1 MQSNSLRWVFPFV
14 ALAVGVVGFMG
25 INAIAQEDDNK
36 TAVDT
41 RPTVQVEP
49 VEANNHQ
56 VIINSYGEI
65 KPLESTQLAA
75 QVSGEVISWHPS
87 FVAGGVV
94 SRGDTLI
101 SIEKDNYEAAV
112 LVAEADL
119 ARAQAALIE
128 EQAQAKVAEDE
139 AKRFPNKARTDLF
152 LRKPQVLSAQATVK
166 SAQAALKRAQR
177 DLENCD
183 IKAPYDALVVSRNVG
198 VGQFV
203 AMGAQVADLNNIETA
218 EVIIPIA
225 GFDSVFLPER
235 IKGIKATIIQ
245 KGLNSFTREGVID
258 RDLGV
263 VDNATR
269 MSSLVVRIE
278 DPYGL
283 KTQQP
288 AIKFGSYVQVNFAG
302 AMLNNIYRLPQS
314 LVNNQTVWI
323 VNENQELE
331 PRKVTVVREEG
342 EHFYIS
348 SGLNADDKLVTTLPE
363 YPQKGMQV
371 KVAGVAE
378 QSSNINTNT
387 ESSADAQ
394 QL

>member
-14 ALAVGVVGFMG
+14 ALAIGVVGFMG
-25 INAIAQEDDNK
+25 INAIAQEDQSK

-65 KPLESTQLAA
+65 KPLENTQLAA
-75 QVSGEVISWHPS
+75 QVSGEVISWHPN

-119 ARAQAALIE
+119 ARAKAALIE

-139 AKRFPNKARTDLF
+139 AKRFPSKARTDLF
-152 LRKPQVLSAQATVK
+152 LRKPQVLSAQAAVK

-183 IKAPYDALVVSRNVG
+183 IKAPYDALVISRNVG

-225 GFDSVFLPER
+225 GFDSVFLPGR

-258 RDLGV
+258 RDLGI

-278 DPYGL
+278 DPYAL

-342 EHFYIS
+342 EYFYIS

-371 KVAGVAE
+371 KVAGMGE
-378 QSSNINTNT
+378 PSNANTNT

>member
-152 LRKPQVLSAQATVK
+152 LRKPQVLSAQAAVK

-183 IKAPYDALVVSRNVG
+183 IKAPYDALIVSRNVG

-342 EHFYIS
+342 EYFYIS

-378 QSSNINTNT
+378 QPSNINTNT
-387 ESSADAQ
+387 ENSADAQ

>member
-1 MQSNSLRWVFPFV
+1 MQTNSLRWVFPFV
-14 ALAVGVVGFMG
+14 ALAIGVVGFKA
-25 INAIAQEDDNK
+25 INALANEQEK
-36 TAVDT
+36 KALVDT

-49 VEANNHQ
+49 VSANDHQ
-56 VIINSYGEI
+56 VVINSYGEV
-65 KPLESTQLAA
+65 KPLENTQLSA
-75 QVSGEVISWHPS
+75 QVSGEVLSWHPS

-94 SRGDTLI
+94 ARGETLF

-112 LVAEADL
+112 LVAEAEL
-119 ARAQAALIE
+119 ARAQAGLIE

-139 AKRFPNKARTDLF
+139 AKRFPSKARTDLF
-152 LRKPQVLSAQATVK
+152 LRKPQVLSAQANVK

-183 IKAPYDALVVSRNVG
+183 VKAPYDALIVSRNLG
-198 VGQFV
+198 VGQYV
-203 AMGAQVADLNNIETA
+203 TMGSQVAELNNIETA

-235 IKGIKATIIQ
+235 IKGITATVIQ

-258 RDLGV
+258 RDLGI

-283 KTQQP
+283 KNKQP

-302 AMLNNIYRLPQS
+302 TTLNNIYRLPQA
-314 LVNNQTVWI
+314 LVNNQTVW
-323 VNENQELE
+323 VVGENQTLE
-331 PRKVTVVREEG
+331 PRKVTVIREEG
-342 EHFYIS
+342 EFFYIS
-348 SGLNADDKLVTTLPE
+348 SGLKADDKLVVTLPE
-363 YPQKGMQV
+363 YPQKGMEV
-371 KVAGVAE
+371 KIAGA
-378 QSSNINTNT
+378 QPAP
-387 ESSADAQ
+387 ESSDVSTSNTQ

>member
-1 MQSNSLRWVFPFV
+1 MQTNSLRWFFPFV
-14 ALAVGVVGFMG
+14 ALIVGVVGFMG
-25 INAIAQEDDNK
+25 INAIAKDPEK
-36 TAVDT
+36 KEVIDT

-49 VEANNHQ
+49 VAANDHQ
-56 VIINSYGEI
+56 VIINSYGEV
-65 KPLESTQLAA
+65 KPLENTQLSA
-75 QVSGEVISWHPS
+75 QVSGEVLSWHPN
-87 FVAGGVV
+87 FVAGGIVA
-94 SRGDTLI
+94 RGETLFT
-101 SIEKDNYEAAV
+101 IEKDNYEAAV
-112 LVAEADL
+112 LVAEAEL
-119 ARAQAALIE
+119 ARAQAGLIE
-128 EQAQAKVAEDE
+128 EQAQAQVAEDE
-139 AKRFPNKARTDLF
+139 AKRFPSKARTDLF
-152 LRKPQVLSAQATVK
+152 LRKPQVLSAQASVK

-177 DLENCD
+177 DLDNCD
-183 IKAPYDALVVSRNVG
+183 VTAPYDALVISRNIG

-203 AMGAQVADLNNIETA
+203 TMGSQVAELNNIETA

-235 IKGIKATIIQ
+235 IKGITATIIQ

-258 RDLGV
+258 RDLGI

-283 KTQQP
+283 KNIQP

-302 AMLNNIYRLPQS
+302 AMLNNIYRLPQA
-314 LVNNQTVWI
+314 LVNNQTVWV

-331 PRKVTVVREEG
+331 PRKVTVIREEG
-342 EHFYIS
+342 EYFYIS
-348 SGLNADDKLVTTLPE
+348 SGLNADDKLVITLPE

-371 KVAGVAE
+371 KIAGVA
-378 QSSNINTNT
+378 TKP
-387 ESSADAQ
+387 ESSETSTSNTQ

>member
-1 MQSNSLRWVFPFV
+1 MQTNSLRWVFPFV
-14 ALAVGVVGFMG
+14 ALVVGVVGFMG
-25 INAIAQEDDNK
+25 INAIAQEPEK
-36 TAVDT
+36 KEVIDT

-49 VEANNHQ
+49 VAANDHQ
-56 VIINSYGEI
+56 VIINSYGEV
-65 KPLESTQLAA
+65 KPLENTQLSA
-75 QVSGEVISWHPS
+75 QVSGEVLSWHPN
-87 FVAGGVV
+87 FVAGGIVA
-94 SRGDTLI
+94 RGETLFT
-101 SIEKDNYEAAV
+101 IEKDNYEAAV
-112 LVAEADL
+112 LVAEAEI
-119 ARAQAALIE
+119 ARAQAGLIE
-128 EQAQAKVAEDE
+128 EQAQAQVAADE
-139 AKRFPNKARTDLF
+139 AKRFPGKARTDLF
-152 LRKPQVLSAQATVK
+152 LRKPQVLSAQASVK

-177 DLENCD
+177 DLDNCEVT
-183 IKAPYDALVVSRNVG
+183 APYDALVISRNVG

-203 AMGAQVADLNNIETA
+203 TMGSQVAELNNIETA

-235 IKGIKATIIQ
+235 IKGITATIIQ

-258 RDLGV
+258 RDLGI

-283 KTQQP
+283 KNIQP

-302 AMLNNIYRLPQS
+302 AMLNNIYRLPQA
-314 LVNNQTVWI
+314 LVNNQTVWV

-331 PRKVTVVREEG
+331 PRKVTVIREEG
-342 EHFYIS
+342 EYFYIS
-348 SGLNADDKLVTTLPE
+348 SGLNADDKLVITLPE

-371 KVAGVAE
+371 KIAGVAAKP
-378 QSSNINTNT
+378 
-387 ESSADAQ
+387 ESSETSTSNTQ

>member
-14 ALAVGVVGFMG
+14 ALAIGVVGFMG
-25 INAIAQEDDNK
+25 INAIAQEDQNK

-65 KPLESTQLAA
+65 KPLENTQLAA

-119 ARAQAALIE
+119 ARAKAALIE

-152 LRKPQVLSAQATVK
+152 LRKPQVLSAQAAVK

-258 RDLGV
+258 RDLGI

-342 EHFYIS
+342 EYFYIS

-371 KVAGVAE
+371 KVAGMGE
-378 QSSNINTNT
+378 PSNANTNT

>member
-1 MQSNSLRWVFPFV
+1 MQTNSLRWVFPFV
-14 ALAVGVVGFMG
+14 ALAIGVVGFKA
-25 INAIAQEDDNK
+25 INALANEQEK
-36 TAVDT
+36 KVLVDT

-49 VEANNHQ
+49 VSANDHQ
-56 VIINSYGEI
+56 VVINSYGEV
-65 KPLESTQLAA
+65 KPLENTQLSA
-75 QVSGEVISWHPS
+75 QVSGEVLSWHPS

-94 SRGDTLI
+94 ARGETLF

-112 LVAEADL
+112 LVAEAEL
-119 ARAQAALIE
+119 ARAQAGLIE

-139 AKRFPNKARTDLF
+139 AKRFPSKARTDLF
-152 LRKPQVLSAQATVK
+152 LRKPQVLSAQANVK

-183 IKAPYDALVVSRNVG
+183 VKAPYDALIVSRNVG
-198 VGQFV
+198 VGQYV
-203 AMGAQVADLNNIETA
+203 TMGSQVAELNNIETA

-235 IKGIKATIIQ
+235 IKGITATVIQ

-258 RDLGV
+258 RDLGI

-283 KTQQP
+283 KNKQP

-302 AMLNNIYRLPQS
+302 TTLNNIYRLPQA
-314 LVNNQTVWI
+314 LVNNQTVW
-323 VNENQELE
+323 VVGENQTLE
-331 PRKVTVVREEG
+331 PRKVTVIREEG
-342 EHFYIS
+342 EYFYIS
-348 SGLNADDKLVTTLPE
+348 SGLKADDKLVVTLPE
-363 YPQKGMQV
+363 YPQKGMEV
-371 KVAGVAE
+371 KIAGA
-378 QSSNINTNT
+378 QPAP
-387 ESSADAQ
+387 ESSDVSTSNTQ

>member
-1 MQSNSLRWVFPFV
+1 MQTNSLRWIFPFV
-14 ALAVGVVGFMG
+14 ALAVGIVGFMG
-25 INAIAQEDDNK
+25 INAIAQEPEK
-36 TAVDT
+36 KEVIDT

-49 VEANNHQ
+49 VAANDHQ
-56 VIINSYGEI
+56 VIINSYGEV
-65 KPLESTQLAA
+65 KPLENTQLSA
-75 QVSGEVISWHPS
+75 QVSGEVLSWHPN

-94 SRGDTLI
+94 ARGETLFT
-101 SIEKDNYEAAV
+101 IEKDNYEAAV
-112 LVAEADL
+112 LVAEAEI
-119 ARAQAALIE
+119 ARAQAGLIE
-128 EQAQAKVAEDE
+128 EQAQAQVAADE
-139 AKRFPNKARTDLF
+139 AKRFPGKARTDLF
-152 LRKPQVLSAQATVK
+152 LRKPQVLSAQASVK

-177 DLENCD
+177 DLDNCEVT
-183 IKAPYDALVVSRNVG
+183 APYDALVISRNVG
-198 VGQFV
+198 VGQYV
-203 AMGAQVADLNNIETA
+203 TMGSQVAELNNIETA

-235 IKGIKATIIQ
+235 IKGITATIIQ

-258 RDLGV
+258 RDLGI

-283 KTQQP
+283 KTKQP

-302 AMLNNIYRLPQS
+302 AILNNIYRLPQA
-314 LVNNQTVWI
+314 LVNNQTVWV

-331 PRKVTVVREEG
+331 PRKVTVIREEG
-342 EHFYIS
+342 EYFYIS
-348 SGLNADDKLVTTLPE
+348 SGLNADDKLVITLPE

-371 KVAGVAE
+371 KIAGVAAKP
-378 QSSNINTNT
+378 
-387 ESSADAQ
+387 ESSETSTSNTQ

>member
-14 ALAVGVVGFMG
+14 ALAIGIVGFMG
-25 INAIAQEDDNK
+25 INAIAKEEDNK
-36 TAVDT
+36 VAVDT

-49 VEANNHQ
+49 VAANNHQ

-65 KPLESTQLAA
+65 KPLENTQLAA
-75 QVSGEVISWHPS
+75 QVSGEVISWHPN

-94 SRGDTLI
+94 ARGETLI

-128 EQAQAKVAEDE
+128 EQAQAKVAQDE
-139 AKRFPNKARTDLF
+139 ATRFPGKARTDLF
-152 LRKPQVLSAQATVK
+152 LRKPQVLSAQASVK

-183 IKAPYDALVVSRNVG
+183 IKSPYDALVVSRNVG

-225 GFDSVFLPER
+225 GFDSVFLPDR
-235 IKGIKATIIQ
+235 IKGIKATVIQ

-258 RDLGV
+258 RDLGI

-269 MSSLVVRIE
+269 MSSLVVRIN

-283 KTQQP
+283 KTKQP

-323 VNENQELE
+323 VNEQQELE

-342 EHFYIS
+342 EYFYIS
-348 SGLNADDKLVTTLPE
+348 SGLNADDKLVITLPE

-371 KVAGVAE
+371 KVAGMADA
-378 QSSNINTNT
+378 SSVETNT
-387 ESSADAQ
+387 ENSANAQ

>member
-1 MQSNSLRWVFPFV
+1 MQTNSLRWVFPFV
-14 ALAVGVVGFMG
+14 ALAVGIVGFMG
-25 INAIAQEDDNK
+25 INAIAQEPEK
-36 TAVDT
+36 KEVIDT

-49 VEANNHQ
+49 VAANDHQ
-56 VIINSYGEI
+56 VIINSYGEV
-65 KPLESTQLAA
+65 KPLENTQLSA
-75 QVSGEVISWHPS
+75 QVSGEVLSWHPN
-87 FVAGGVV
+87 FVAGGIVA
-94 SRGDTLI
+94 RGETLFT
-101 SIEKDNYEAAV
+101 IEKDNYEAAV
-112 LVAEADL
+112 LVAEAEI
-119 ARAQAALIE
+119 ARAQAGLIE
-128 EQAQAKVAEDE
+128 EQAQAQVAADE
-139 AKRFPNKARTDLF
+139 AKRFPGKARTDLF
-152 LRKPQVLSAQATVK
+152 LRKPQVLSAQASVK

-177 DLENCD
+177 DLDNCEVT
-183 IKAPYDALVVSRNVG
+183 APYDALVISRNVG

-203 AMGAQVADLNNIETA
+203 TMGSQVAELNNIETA

-235 IKGIKATIIQ
+235 IKGITATIIQ

-258 RDLGV
+258 RDLGI

-283 KTQQP
+283 KNIQP

-302 AMLNNIYRLPQS
+302 AMLNNIYRLPQA
-314 LVNNQTVWI
+314 LVNNQTVWV

-331 PRKVTVVREEG
+331 PRKVTVIREEG
-342 EHFYIS
+342 EYFYIS
-348 SGLNADDKLVTTLPE
+348 SGLNADDKLVITLPE

-371 KVAGVAE
+371 KIAGVAAKP
-378 QSSNINTNT
+378 
-387 ESSADAQ
+387 ESSETSTSNTQ

>member
-14 ALAVGVVGFMG
+14 ALAIGVVGFMG
-25 INAIAQEDDNK
+25 INAIAQEDQNK

-65 KPLESTQLAA
+65 KPLENTQLAA
-75 QVSGEVISWHPS
+75 QVSGEVVSWHPS

-119 ARAQAALIE
+119 ARAKAALIE

-152 LRKPQVLSAQATVK
+152 LRKPQVLSAQAAVK

-258 RDLGV
+258 RDLGI

-342 EHFYIS
+342 EYFYIS

-371 KVAGVAE
+371 KVAGMGE
-378 QSSNINTNT
+378 PSNANTNT